1 MTNSFGVPFEE
12 DKKDPN
18 IWFLDHNYLENMYG
32 MFRRVNA
39 KERVLGFY
47 STGPGIRPADLNI
60 DALFRRLEFGPKHP
74 VLVVVDIKPDAQG
87 VPVKAYRT
95 VDTLA
100 EKEGRDDQE
109 GGGAEGGGQ
118 RTFVH
123 ISAETGATEAEEVGV
138 EHLLRDINDPSKSTL
153 GGKIAHK
160 AHGIKEL
167 TRRLEKMRDYLQAV
181 LDGKLEARL
190 RRIHDVI
197 SQFLSAVAVLEPFIC

>member
-1 MTNSFGVPFEE
+1 M
-12 DKKDPN
+12 
-18 IWFLDHNYLENMYG
+18 
-32 MFRRVNA
+32 
-39 KERVLGFY
+39 
-47 STGPGIRPADLNI
+47 
-60 DALFRRLEFGPKHP
+60 
-74 VLVVVDIKPDAQG
+74 
-87 VPVKAYRT
+87 KAYRT

-197 SQFLSAVAVLEPFIC
+197 SQFACLPSPFIC